1 MPDVWVAKSFSDFR
15 CAERASRHADRR
27 NAERLTMRPLR
38 SPRDDFEIR
47 AHTMCRWF
55 SVEPIFQ
62 LIGASPAVIRMPS
75 RSTWQA

>member
-1 MPDVWVAKSFSDFR
+1 MY
-15 CAERASRHADRR
+15 
-27 NAERLTMRPLR
+27 PLR

-47 AHTMCRWF
+47 PHTMCRWF

-62 LIGASPAVIRMPS
+62 LIGASPAVIRMKS

>member
-1 MPDVWVAKSFSDFR
+1 MY
-15 CAERASRHADRR
+15 
-27 NAERLTMRPLR
+27 PLR

-47 AHTMCRWF
+47 AHAMCRWF

-62 LIGASPAVIRMPS
+62 LIGASPAVIRMQS